1 MSEAPVNDEPK
12 VFTEE
17 YVKSL
22 REENARRRVAE
33 KSANDEL
40 ARVRAALGI
49 AGEASAD
56 AVKSAENLRTQ
67 SEADRE
73 LAREALVRSEFAKV
87 SIELG
92 LVDADAAWRLAD
104 TSAVKVDLRSRKVE
118 GLREALDALVREKP
132 FLAGR
137 VARAGSP
144 GGGTPRSAAPADDDS
159 LAGRIRRQF
168 ERRLPRGAA
177 VPGNSSGGMRFTR

>member
-1 MSEAPVNDEPK
+1 MSEVAANDEPK
-12 VFTEE
+12 VFTED

-22 REENARRRVAE
+22 REENARRRHAE
-33 KSANDEL
+33 KTANDEL
-40 ARVRAALGI
+40 ARVRTALGI
-49 AGEASAD
+49 GSEGSAD
-56 AVKSAENLRTQ
+56 AVMSAEKLRAQ

-73 LAREALVRSEFAKV
+73 LAREALVRAEFAKA
-87 SIELG
+87 STELG

-144 GGGTPRSAAPADDDS
+144 GGGTPRSAATADDDS

-177 VPGNSSGGMRFTR
+177 TPGSSPGGMRFTR